1 MIDKTI
7 QTQLLAQLAQLPEE
21 KQRRVLDFAHALG
34 GSTPRGAPGS
44 QLLQFAGT
52 MTEEEAKEMLTAIEE
67 ECEQVDP
74 DEW

>member
-1 MIDKTI
+1 MIDATI
-7 QTQLLAQLAQLPEE
+7 QQELLAQLAQLPEE

-34 GSTPRGAPGS
+34 GSTPRGVPGS

-52 MTEEEAKEMLTAIEE
+52 MTDEEAKEMLTAIEE
-67 ECEQVDP
+67 DCEQVDP